1 MKIARLQSR
10 FRKYDVNKG
19 FTLIELLVVV
29 LILSILMAISTPL
42 SLQAV
47 ADSQRKSCRSNM
59 QTIANAV
66 QSARVRVNAADYS
79 ALISGGVT
87 TANLADFQH
96 IPVCS
101 AGGSYSLGVGHSGDS
116 STFKVTCSFGDHG
129 TFEPGEDA
137 R

>member
-1 MKIARLQSR
+1 MKIAYPYS
-10 FRKYDVNKG
+10 KYKNKG
-19 FTLIELLVVV
+19 FTLIELLVVM

-47 ADSQRKSCRSNM
+47 ADSQRKSCRANM
-59 QTIANAV
+59 QTIANTV
-66 QSARVRVNAADYS
+66 QSARVRVNAANYS
-79 ALISGGVT
+79 ALIAAGVT
-87 TANLADFQH
+87 TVSLTDFQH

-101 AGGSYSLGVGHSGDS
+101 AGGAYSLSNGHSGDS
-116 STFKVTCSFGDHG
+116 STFKVSCSYGDHG

>member
-1 MKIARLQSR
+1 MKRAYPQS
-10 FRKYDVNKG
+10 KYRQTG
-19 FTLIELLVVV
+19 FTLIELLVVM

-47 ADSQRKSCRSNM
+47 ADSQRKSCRSNL
-59 QTIANAV
+59 QTIGNAV
-66 QSARVRVNAADYS
+66 QSARVRANATNYGS
-79 ALISGGVT
+79 LIAGGVT
-87 TANLADFQH
+87 AASLTDFQN

-101 AGGSYSLGVGHSGDS
+101 AGGVYSLSAGHSGDS
-116 STFKVTCSFGDHG
+116 STFKVSCSYAGHG